1 MANDN
6 VLIIGCG
13 YLGKRVAQFWREEGK
28 HVFALTRS
36 RSDELRSLGLTPIV
50 GDILQPETLKTLP
63 PARVVLY
70 AVGFDRSSG
79 AAFREVYIDGL
90 RNVLDALPQ
99 TPERFLYV
107 SSTGV
112 YGQSD
117 GEEIDENA
125 PTRPRDENGQVLL
138 EAERLLQRQL
148 PMAIILRFAGIYG
161 PGRLIRRAAVENGE
175 PLAGDPEKWLNL
187 IHVEDGARAV
197 LAAEELGRPGAI
209 YHVSDG
215 QPVRRGEFYAHLAEL
230 LAAPPLRFESP
241 SPGQWVSRHER
252 GNRRIGNRKMREE
265 LRVDL
270 LYPNYREGMRAWMD
284 GLPG

>member
-1 MANDN
+1 MTNDS

-13 YLGKRVAQFWREEGK
+13 YLGQRVAPLWREQGRR
-28 HVFALTRS
+28 VFALTRS
-36 RSDELRSLGLTPIV
+36 RSDELRLLGLTPIV
-50 GDILQPETLKTLP
+50 GDILQPETLESLP

-79 AAFREVYIDGL
+79 ASFREVYIDGL
-90 RNVLDALPQ
+90 RNVLEALPH

-125 PTRPRDENGQVLL
+125 PTDPRDDNGQILL
-138 EAERLLQRQL
+138 EAERLLQREL

-161 PGRLIRRAAVENGE
+161 PGRLMRRAAVEKGE
-175 PLAGDPEKWLNL
+175 PIGGDGEKWLNL
-187 IHVEDGARAV
+187 IQVEDGARAV
-197 LAAEELGRPGAI
+197 LAAEQRGRPGSV

-215 QPVRRGEFYAHLAEL
+215 HPVRRSEFYAYLAEL
-230 LAAPPLRFESP
+230 LNAPPVRFEP
-241 SPGQWVSRHER
+241 PGRPAPRDER
-252 GNRRIGNRKMREE
+252 GNRRISNRKMREE
-265 LRVDL
+265 LGAEL
-270 LYPNYREGMRAWMD
+270 LYPNYLEGIKALV
-284 GLPG
+284 G